1 MWISISSY
9 NGAKIGW
16 SIKKSKD
23 ETDLV
28 GLRHPARAGGA
39 GREARTRMRRPI
51 FYNQFYFALT
61 VIDFAGEGGSD
72 ILAGSG

>member
-23 ETDLV
+23 ETDLA
-28 GLRHPARAGGA
+28 GLGQWPSGP